1 MKTVI
6 PKAEDATASV
16 SVKPVQ
22 DTASEASAASRAA
35 GTLVSFHHGNLSFG
49 SASSGTAC
57 LCLSHHVAFGLLA
70 HCIQA

>member
-22 DTASEASAASRAA
+22 DTASEAFAASRAA
-35 GTLVSFHHGNLSFG
+35 GTLVSFHHGNLNFG
-49 SASSGTAC
+49 SASSGKA
-57 LCLSHHVAFGLLA
+57 
-70 HCIQA
+70 